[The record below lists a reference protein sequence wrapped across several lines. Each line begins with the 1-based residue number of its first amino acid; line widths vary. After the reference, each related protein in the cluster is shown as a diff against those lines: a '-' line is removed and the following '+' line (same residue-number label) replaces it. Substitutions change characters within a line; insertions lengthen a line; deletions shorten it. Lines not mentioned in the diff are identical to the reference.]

1 MNIGHINL
9 ARGFRGGER
18 QTQLLIEALD
28 RRNELQQTLFTRKN
42 SALAQRLELL
52 SQLRLSSV
60 GRPFFLSASAAKSC
74 QLLHAHEGK
83 AAHFALMANLRYG
96 IPYIITRRV
105 PNRPKDNYFTRMV
118 YRRASRGVAIS
129 SAIRDYMLDYEPNLP
144 MEVIPSMQAELPV
157 NPQEVERLHTE
168 FRGKFVVGHIGALV
182 LHHKGQEYLIEAAR
196 RLEKT
201 HPDVHFLL
209 LGEGKDGVNMRAMA
223 AGLSNIT
230 FVGFVDNVG
239 DYISMFDLFVFP
251 SLEEGLGSTLLD
263 VMSFTKPII
272 ASNVDGI
279 PDIVHDNKT
288 GLLVPSQDSDALYQ
302 RILQLYDDSSLRQ
315 RLALAGNALVQSYR
329 PDPLSANYLN
339 LYRELLK

>member
-1 MNIGHINL
+1 MRIGHINL

-28 RRNELQQTLFTRKN
+28 RRNELQQSLFIRKESTLATR
-42 SALAQRLELL
+42 LASTKSLQITR
-52 SQLRLSSV
+52 V
-60 GRPFFLSASAAKSC
+60 GRPFMFSASAARDC

-105 PNRPKDNYFTRMV
+105 SNRPKDNYFTRQV
-118 YRRASRGVAIS
+118 YRRAARVVAIS
-129 SAIRDYMLDYEPNLP
+129 TAIRDYMLDYDATLP

-157 NPQEVERLHTE
+157 NSLEVEKLRAQY
-168 FRGKFVVGHIGALV
+168 RDKFVVGHIGALV
-182 LHHKGQEYLIEAAR
+182 LQHKGQEYLIEAAR

-201 HPDVHFLL
+201 HPQIHFVL
-209 LGEGKDGVNMRAMA
+209 LGEGRDGEALRSMAKDVG
-223 AGLSNIT
+223 NIT

-239 DYISMFDLFVFP
+239 DYISLFDLFVFP

-263 VMSFTKPII
+263 VMSFSRPII

-288 GLLVPSQDSDALYQ
+288 GLLVPPQDSDALYQ
-302 RILQLYDDSSLRQ
+302 RIVQLHDDHSLRQ
-315 RLALAGNALVQSYR
+315 RLAKAGNALVQSYR
-329 PDPLSANYLN
+329 PDPLSGDYLN